1 MDQENGLII
10 YYKRYQDLASH
21 EFINEGLVKI
31 RNFKLS
37 VLVVWRCHE
46 YNWLYPLFE
55 ILNNLMFCWVRGF
68 KGGYEL

>member
-46 YNWLYPLFE
+46 YNWLYSLF
-55 ILNNLMFCWVRGF
+55 
-68 KGGYEL
+68 